1 MGKDTYSI
9 TYTISHSLDPHF
21 QKDICSG
28 GNARAGHGQTV
39 QTCSNPN
46 LF

>member
-1 MGKDTYSI
+1 MGKDTYTI

-21 QKDICSG
+21 QKNICSG
-28 GNARAGHGQTV
+28 GNARAGHGQT
-39 QTCSNPN
+39 CSNPN